1 MWLAEAFDLAHKA
14 LIYLR
19 LRYSLFFECKRY
31 PIFAIGYY
39 YQKMFACQEIW
50 VVHNFLNNFKSTS
63 FASNSKYGVSTQYRA
78 HRLIGS

>member
-1 MWLAEAFDLAHKA
+1 MNYLQIFGGEIVVRSETESTIWSTDKMWLAEAFDLAHKA

-39 YQKMFACQEIW
+39 YQKMFACQEI
-50 VVHNFLNNFKSTS
+50 
-63 FASNSKYGVSTQYRA
+63 
-78 HRLIGS
+78 